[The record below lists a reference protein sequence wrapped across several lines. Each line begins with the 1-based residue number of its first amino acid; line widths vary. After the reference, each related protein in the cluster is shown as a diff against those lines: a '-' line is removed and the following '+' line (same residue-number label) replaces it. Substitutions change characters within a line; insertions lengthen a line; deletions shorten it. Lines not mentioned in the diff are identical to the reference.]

1 MTKMNSRFIK
11 IFFILFF
18 IAVTNC
24 KKDSEI
30 SNSVKPQI
38 SNSIQYAK
46 GLEIY
51 KYDGFSILKVK
62 NPWPKANKDYTYIL
76 QEKNGIIPD
85 SLKQNIIVQVPI
97 KTIVVTSTTHIPS
110 LEMLGVENTLVGF
123 PNLNYISSEKVRK
136 RIDSGKVKELG
147 NNQSLN
153 IETAID
159 LAPSIIVGYGIDNN
173 NSSLDN
179 LEKSGLKVILNGD
192 WNEQSPLGKAEWIKF
207 FGALYGQEKKTNT
220 IFQSIEDEYKKTL
233 IIAQK
238 ATSSPTVLSG
248 AMFQDIWYMP
258 QGESWASVFLK
269 DARANYLW
277 KDTKGTGSLS
287 LSFETVFEKGQNAD
301 FWIQGQFSSL
311 EEIEKTNKHYT
322 QFKAFKTKKVYSFG
336 NKKGKTGGNLFYE
349 LAPNRPDLVLKDI
362 LKMVHPE
369 LLQNH
374 KMFFIEKLN

>member
-1 MTKMNSRFIK
+1 MTTMNSRFIK

-18 IAVTNC
+18 IAVTGC

-51 KYDGFSILKVK
+51 KYNGFSILKVK

-85 SLKQNIIVQVPI
+85 SLKQNTIIQVPI

-220 IFQSIEDEYKKTL
+220 IFESIEDEYKKTL
-233 IIAQK
+233 IVAQK
-238 ATSSPTVLSG
+238 ATSNPTVLSG

>member
-1 MTKMNSRFIK
+1 MIIMNPSFLK
-11 IFFILFF
+11 IFFLFILTTF
-18 IAVTNC
+18 VGC
-24 KKDSEI
+24 KKNAEI
-30 SNSVKPQI
+30 SNAAKFKI

-51 KYDGFSILKVK
+51 KYSGFSVLKVK
-62 NPWPKANKDYTYIL
+62 NPWPKANKDYSYIL

-85 SLKQNIIVQVPI
+85 SLKQNTIIQIPV

-110 LEMLGVENTLVGF
+110 LEMLGVENTLIGF
-123 PNLNYISSEKVRK
+123 PNLNYISSPKVRA
-136 RIDSGKVKELG
+136 RIDSGNVEELG

-153 IETAID
+153 IEVAIN

-179 LEKSGLKVILNGD
+179 LQKSGLKVVLNGD

-207 FGALYGQEKKTNT
+207 FGALYGQE
-220 IFQSIEDEYKKTL
+220 
-233 IIAQK
+233 QK
-238 ATSSPTVLSG
+238 ALSIFEKIVKDYKSTLTLAEKASSNPTVLSG
-248 AMFQDIWYMP
+248 AMFQDVWYMP
-258 QGESWASVFLK
+258 QGESWGSVFLK
-269 DARANYLW
+269 DAKSNYLW

-287 LSFETVFEKGQNAD
+287 LSFETVLEKGQNAD
-301 FWIQGQFSSL
+301 FWIQGQFSTL
-311 EEIEKTNKHYT
+311 DEIEKTNKHYT
-322 QFKAFKTKKVYSFG
+322 QFKAFKTKNVYSFG

-369 LLQNH
+369 LLPNYE
-374 KMFFIEKLN
+374 MSFIEKLK